1 MKKMLRFI
9 LLLVVLLG
17 IAAAAG
23 MWKVRQLA
31 DSKLLIKEE
40 TIFTLEAGTG
50 RLALGQDLYR
60 EKVINRPRVFQWLLR
75 VEPELSHF
83 KAGTYRFTPQMTVRE
98 MLQLLASGKE
108 AQFPLRFV
116 EGMRVSDYLRQ
127 LRDAPYVK
135 HTLEDD
141 SYATVA
147 KALGLEH
154 ADWVEGWFWPDTWMY
169 TANTSDIAILKR
181 AHQKMVAEVAK
192 VWEGRMENLPYA
204 DQNQLL
210 TMASIIEK
218 ETAVAEERDRVA
230 SVFINRLRIGMRLQT
245 DPTVIYGMGAG
256 YTGKLT
262 RKDLETPTAYNTY
275 TISGLPPG
283 PIAVPGEASLKAAA
297 HPAKT
302 PYLYFVAD
310 GKGGHTFTTNLV
322 SHNRAVQD
330 YLKVLKEKKCAVTI
344 SSSRGWRAPGRPPHV
359 NWWWRRCSR
368 RVFTIWCLPASR
380 GGTILAEKLRSL
392 VLDIQS
398 TGDEVINDKAEV
410 LMFYAARVQ
419 LVETVIKPALARGQ
433 WVIGDRHDLSTQ
445 AYQGG
450 GRGIDRT
457 MLATL
462 RDAVLGDFRPN
473 LTLYLDVTP
482 EVGLQRARARGELD
496 RIEQESMNFFNR
508 TRARY
513 LELAAADPS
522 IRTVDATQP
531 LDAVARDIRATIA
544 QWMAEQA
551 A

>member
-75 VEPELSHF
+75 MEPELSHF
-83 KAGTYRFTPQMTVRE
+83 KAGTYRLTPQMTVRE

-147 KALGLEH
+147 KALGLDH

-181 AHQKMVAEVAK
+181 AHQKMVTEVAK
-192 VWEGRMENLPYA
+192 VWEGRMDNLPYD

-330 YLKVLKEKKCAVTI
+330 YLKVLKEK
-344 SSSRGWRAPGRPPHV
+344 
-359 NWWWRRCSR
+359 N
-368 RVFTIWCLPASR
+368 
-380 GGTILAEKLRSL
+380 
-392 VLDIQS
+392 
-398 TGDEVINDKAEV
+398 
-410 LMFYAARVQ
+410 
-419 LVETVIKPALARGQ
+419 
-433 WVIGDRHDLSTQ
+433 
-445 AYQGG
+445 
-450 GRGIDRT
+450 
-457 MLATL
+457 
-462 RDAVLGDFRPN
+462 
-473 LTLYLDVTP
+473 
-482 EVGLQRARARGELD
+482 
-496 RIEQESMNFFNR
+496 
-508 TRARY
+508 
-513 LELAAADPS
+513 
-522 IRTVDATQP
+522 
-531 LDAVARDIRATIA
+531 A
-544 QWMAEQA
+544 Q
-551 A
+551 

>member
-50 RLALGQDLYR
+50 RLAMGQDLYR

-330 YLKVLKEKKCAVTI
+330 YLKVLKEKMRSNYIVIEGLEGAGKTTARQLVVETLQSAGI
-344 SSSRGWRAPGRPPHV
+344 HDM
-359 NWWWRRCSR
+359 
-368 RVFTIWCLPASR
+368 VFTREP